1 MRIQG
6 RGRRTDRKLPTFIFD
21 FFQLKFA
28 FQNLPLATEK
38 AGSCLLTQTR
48 KLMGIF
54 IQPKIYD
61 YCQHSKLMEQG
72 IFRSNCIQSRREIT
86 NHAPPRQKQRGPS
99 PSSHTIFK
107 PKNEGIKHRSHKA
120 GRQITR
126 RLSTLKPLQQPCNH
140 RQNPPFLAA
149 QPAPS
154 FPPPPSPEASC
165 GLPPPLSHP
174 PVLGIR
180 KICRQG
186 RSRGWP
192 GM

>member
-1 MRIQG
+1 
-6 RGRRTDRKLPTFIFD
+6 
-21 FFQLKFA
+21 
-28 FQNLPLATEK
+28 
-38 AGSCLLTQTR
+38 
-48 KLMGIF
+48 LMGIF
-54 IQPKIYD
+54 IQPKMYD

-86 NHAPPRQKQRGPS
+86 ISRS
-99 PSSHTIFK
+99 PSTKTTRAITIFLPFIFK

-154 FPPPPSPEASC
+154 FPPPPSQEASW